1 VPGFFGRVWARVEPF
16 LEGLLAD
23 TLISASLYLALYF
36 FSLLA
41 KYLPIPGWAG
51 TFVEN
56 LHAVG
61 IVLAVACFVVLFIVD
76 IMRIQ
81 KEQRR

>member
-1 VPGFFGRVWARVEPF
+1 
-16 LEGLLAD
+16 LLAD
-23 TLISASLYLALYF
+23 TLISASLYLALYVF
-36 FSLLA
+36 KLLA

-61 IVLAVACFVVLFIVD
+61 IVLAVACFVVLFIID
-76 IMRIQ
+76 IIRIH
-81 KEQRR
+81 KEQR